1 MSKENKMLP
10 KTQIFLE
17 LILKDKFLTKK
28 MKMGKESI
36 ERNLKEV
43 LSVGQKKK
51 PCSMTNLL
59 KCM

>member
-43 LSVGQKKK
+43 
-51 PCSMTNLL
+51 
-59 KCM
+59 